1 MSKNSEASSVPDPAL
16 SQDEIE
22 GQTGSSGA
30 AEPTSGKET
39 GSPAADS
46 VSEMAAALAELR
58 DQHLRTAAEL
68 ENVRRRAAR
77 DVESAHRYGTERFAR
92 ELLTVADSMEIG
104 LQSIPQDQLDSPV
117 AEGLQATLKQLEQ
130 CLAKFGIVA
139 IEPLDEAFDPAEH
152 EAIATQPAADQPPG
166 KVLMVV
172 QKGYRIHDRL
182 LRPARVIVSREV
194 DG

>member
-1 MSKNSEASSVPDPAL
+1 MIKNSEASSAPDPAL
-16 SQDEIE
+16 SQDGIE
-22 GQTGSSGA
+22 GREEVATPAEQASA
-30 AEPTSGKET
+30 AETDAPLAEKL
-39 GSPAADS
+39 AA
-46 VSEMAAALAELR
+46 ELAELK

-92 ELLTVADSMEIG
+92 ELLTVADSMEMG
-104 LQSIPQDQLDSPV
+104 LQSIPDDQAGGPV
-117 AEGLQATLKQLEQ
+117 AEGFRATLKQLEQ

-139 IEPLDEAFDPAEH
+139 IDPLDEPFDPEEH
-152 EAIATQPAADQPPG
+152 EAIATQPVADQPPG

-194 DG
+194 EG